1 MYGKTEIYYMMRD
14 KVIPSLLNSERN
26 IKLEDIKEVFEK
38 SSYWKSRN
46 FNYSKNNYS
55 SKNKHK
61 LSLTYHHKKSKYKF
75 FSSSKNKPT
84 QINANNDNNNLADIL
99 QINSNSINSRNYLD
113 HNLYQIEHNK
123 YYLNF
128 YPQNTYVAFRN
139 PLLKSFSNHIYKLT
153 QAQNNNTSQLK
164 TERTIKI
171 NKPSK
176 IRKAI
181 SAKNKKKLFLINYR
195 NNTLKNK
202 GDNFEYKTFHYFQK
216 TKIKRLKLG
225 DLSHKKDEINNH
237 LVLRGLAMNNNQ
249 KKIYA
254 NCQFLNLDKENNK
267 NNINNLE
274 NFFSPKDY
282 IKRKKF
288 KKYKKQNNLNI
299 NISYSLK
306 GLLDFKYPINI
317 NNNNFNSKK
326 KRK

>member
-55 SKNKHK
+55 SKNRHK
-61 LSLTYHHKKSKYKF
+61 LSLTYHHKKPKYKF

-84 QINANNDNNNLADIL
+84 QINTNNDNNNLADIL
-99 QINSNSINSRNYLD
+99 QINSNSINSRNYLG

-123 YYLNF
+123 HYLNF
-128 YPQNTYVAFRN
+128 YPQKTYVTFCN
-139 PLLKSFSNHIYKLT
+139 PLLQSFSNHIYKLT
-153 QAQNNNTSQLK
+153 QAENNNTSQLK

-176 IRKAI
+176 KRKTI
-181 SAKNKKKLFLINYR
+181 SAKNKKKLFLINYS
-195 NNTLKNK
+195 NNALKNK
-202 GDNFEYKTFHYFQK
+202 GSNFEYKTFHYFVK
-216 TKIKRLKLG
+216 SKINRLKLG
-225 DLSHKKDEINNH
+225 DSSLKKDEINNH
-237 LVLRGLAMNNNQ
+237 LVLRGLALNNNQ
-249 KKIYA
+249 KNIYA
-254 NCQFLNLDKENNK
+254 KCQFLNLDKENNK
-267 NNINNLE
+267 NNNNNLE
-274 NFFSPKDY
+274 NILTTKDY

-288 KKYKKQNNLNI
+288 NKNKKPSNLDI

-306 GLLDFKYPINI
+306 GLLDFRHPINI
-317 NNNNFNSKK
+317 NNNNCNLIK